1 MNARIDRQR
10 PPEPG
15 PGLPAMLYVL
25 AAFALFCPPAL
36 PVWLAGAAVVRLTR
50 VRLWHL
56 AVAAL
61 VLGAGV
67 VLIEG
72 GPTPLP
78 VIDSIEADSNL
89 SPRQKQVLLDLYRT
103 LISSVSIEDPDK

>member
-1 MNARIDRQR
+1 MSARIDRQR
-10 PPEPG
+10 PPDPG

-25 AAFALFCPPAL
+25 AAFALFCLPAL

-61 VLGAGV
+61 D
-67 VLIEG
+67 E
-72 GPTPLP
+72 
-78 VIDSIEADSNL
+78 
-89 SPRQKQVLLDLYRT
+89 
-103 LISSVSIEDPDK
+103 